1 MKIIYIILHSPEYFK
16 KIPPPRAARCAAALL
31 HQEDR
36 AAGERERGF
45 FGAAVAAEVE
55 AVAVRLRFGADGRCR
70 VAGANGGGVL
80 LVLRVALRRQAARLG
95 ARVDVEGECSSE

>member
-1 MKIIYIILHSPEYFK
+1 MLVIRYYKLTGNVNSISNAS
-16 KIPPPRAARCAAALL
+16 AAPAALL

-36 AAGERERGF
+36 AAGERQRGLRRP
-45 FGAAVAAEVE
+45 AIAAEVE

-70 VAGANGGGVL
+70 VAGVNGGGVL